1 MPDFYED
8 LFTFTDYRH
17 FHRSLAPIRFFQSEI
32 GKRYFTLLQQTE
44 NQYIGVIKCAGLK
57 YDKIKTDKKPESRIK
72 VVLTVN
78 KV

>member
-44 NQYIGVIKCAGLK
+44 NRYVGVIEYEDFK
-57 YDKIKTDKKPESRIK
+57 YDKIEKDKNRRADKSRF
-72 VVLTVN
+72 LTVN
-78 KV
+78 